1 VLRLTLLAP
10 AIVEAILGG
19 RQPAD
24 LQLED
29 LLRRFPVGWRTPR
42 RALMTA
48 TAKQEMATKLRPFAG
63 TPFDIG
69 FGEGDGEQA
78 DCAWDLEEILASA
91 GWNQLPWGVHA
102 VGIAVIHRNLRPLA
116 GSVGAQNIEIQLEPA
131 HRQGRL
137 AAAEALVATLNSAGI
152 GAREAPYNSA
162 NTIVGG

>member
-1 VLRLTLLAP
+1 
-10 AIVEAILGG
+10 VEDAEAGIDDRH
-19 RQPAD
+19 RQTRD
-24 LQLED
+24 
-29 LLRRFPVGWRTPR
+29 G
-42 RALMTA
+42 
-48 TAKQEMATKLRPFAG
+48 TKLRPFAG

-162 NTIVGG
+162 NTIPTIGINVPVPDQQPSEESQSGHD